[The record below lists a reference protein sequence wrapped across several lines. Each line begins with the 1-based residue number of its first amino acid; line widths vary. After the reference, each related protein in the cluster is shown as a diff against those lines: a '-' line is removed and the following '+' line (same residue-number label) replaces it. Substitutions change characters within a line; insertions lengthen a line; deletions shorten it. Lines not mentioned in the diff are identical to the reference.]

1 LAERALVLLASLPF
15 RNLSA
20 FSLPVSAWL
29 PFDGEMNMWE
39 LSSKVAW
46 ELSKSI
52 ETLVFIAHY

>member
-29 PFDGEMNMWE
+29 PFDGEMNMGE
-39 LSSKVAW
+39 SSSKVAW
-46 ELSKSI
+46 ELSQSI
-52 ETLVFIAHY
+52 EILVFVAYY